1 MRSILYHDNLS
12 HGEDAYLRGR
22 KLFVVLDGVSTSNG
36 KLAVNTVLQ
45 HIRRSRRTPASI
57 KRAVTLAHG
66 ELLGKNALTTIVGAL
81 RQQETWWVFGVGD
94 SPAYDENGE
103 RLLPIDAVPGDPAVL
118 TQAIGDGPIE
128 IHEATSDAKQL
139 LLMTDGVSDNIS
151 PGELLGKNKQQIVS
165 IINQYKTANKS
176 RVYGTWKD
184 DDQTILLIN
193 P

>member
-1 MRSILYHDNLS
+1 MRSILYHNNSS

-22 KLFVVLDGVSTSNG
+22 KLFVVLDGVSASDG
-36 KLAVNTVLQ
+36 KLATTTVLK
-45 HIRRSRRTPASI
+45 HLKKARRTPDGI
-57 KRAVTLAHG
+57 KRAIAQAHS

-81 RQQETWWVFGVGD
+81 WQQETWWVFGIGD

-139 LLMTDGVSDNIS
+139 LLLTDGISDNID
-151 PGELLGKNKQQIVS
+151 PKEFLGLNKKQIRKL
-165 IINQYKTANKS
+165 IDQYKSANKS
-176 RVYGTWKD
+176 RVYGTWKED
-184 DDQTILLIN
+184 DRTILLIN